1 MTDYINIKGQN
12 IEVVSSDPSNPTSGQ
27 IWYNSTTNIFKET
40 AATAAGTWA
49 SATSL
54 NTARNGLA
62 GCGTQTA
69 ALGFGGYTIAPT
81 TTTATELYDGST
93 WTSNP
98 TGLNTA
104 RLYLAGCGT
113 QTAALGFGGYS
124 TAVTGATEEYDGST
138 WTSSPGS
145 LNTARNN
152 LAGCGTQTAA
162 LGFGQGAVPVSGAT
176 ELYDGSTWTSNPNSM
191 GTGRYTLGGAGTQ
204 AAGLAFGGRTA
215 VATVAN
221 TEEFTGPGVAVTKTV
236 TVS

>member
-1 MTDYINIKGQN
+1 
-12 IEVVSSDPSNPTSGQ
+12 VVIG
-27 IWYNSTTNIFKET
+27 
-40 AATAAGTWA
+40 
-49 SATSL
+49 
-54 NTARNGLA
+54 
-62 GCGTQTA
+62 
-69 ALGFGGYTIAPT
+69 
-81 TTTATELYDGST
+81 
-93 WTSNP
+93 
-98 TGLNTA
+98 
-104 RLYLAGCGT
+104 
-113 QTAALGFGGYS
+113 

-221 TEEFTGPGVAVTKTV
+221 TEEWTGAGPVTV
-236 TVS
+236 TITGS